1 MKKAVT
7 FILATV
13 LLLGM
18 LILPVRTEAAT
29 LSSKAGAVTTK
40 SSALNVRSSASASS
54 PVVATVRKGSYI
66 TLLSK
71 SGVWWQVEYGN
82 GQKGY
87 CHGDYITV
95 VEGTPVTVATQSG
108 PLNVRSGAG
117 TSYDKLT
124 ALPKGTVV
132 ILLTTA
138 NGWSRILYHGIQTG
152 YVSAQYLSGA
162 VSGNSP
168 VSLKVPNFKQTD
180 SRWANVKIGTSGKT
194 IAQIGC
200 ATTAIAMMESYRTGT
215 TIYPDAMSRRLS
227 YTSSGNVYWPGNFV
241 AVTDSA
247 GYLNGIYGRLKQGR
261 PVLLG
266 AKNAYG
272 SQHWVVITGFTGG
285 SLTAANFTIND
296 PGSNSR
302 TTLRQFLNAYPN
314 FYKYFY
320 YA

>member
-1 MKKAVT
+1 MKRAVT
-7 FILATV
+7 FILFTV

-18 LILPVRTEAAT
+18 LILPVKTEAAT

-40 SSALNVRSSASASS
+40 SSALNVRASAFTGSA
-54 PVVATVRKGSYI
+54 VVATVQKGSYI

-71 SGVWWQVEYGN
+71 NGSWWHVEYGN

-87 CHGDYITV
+87 CHSDYITI

-117 TSYDKLT
+117 TSYGKL
-124 ALPKGTVV
+124 ANLAKGETV
-132 ILLTTA
+132 IQLTTA
-138 NGWSRILYHGIQTG
+138 NGWSRVLYHGIKTG
-152 YVSAQYLSGA
+152 YVSAQYLSGT
-162 VSGNSP
+162 VSDNKP
-168 VSLKVPNFKQTD
+168 LSLRVPNFKQTD
-180 SRWANVKIGTSGKT
+180 SRWANVKIGSSGKT

-215 TIYPDAMSRRLS
+215 TIYPDAMSRKLI

-241 AVTDSA
+241 AVTNSS
-247 GYLNGIYGRLKQGR
+247 GYLGGIYQLLKQGK

-285 SLTAANFTIND
+285 SLTAPNFTIND
-296 PGSNSR
+296 PGSNTR
-302 TTLRQFLNAYPN
+302 TTLQQFLNAYPN